1 MLAGDFEELFS
12 ISWPV
17 IGVPG
22 FVTAGEDF
30 EPLRVST
37 VGRGI

>member
-12 ISWPV
+12 SSWPV
-17 IGVPG
+17 VGVPG
-22 FVTAGEDF
+22 FDEAGDF

-37 VGRGI
+37 MGRGI